1 MRERNQLC
9 DDLQVPLQSILD
21 LCAPISNHG
30 CAVSADSELR
40 SDFMEGVRLPC
51 FP

>member
-21 LCAPISNHG
+21 LSRASFQPWLRRVG
-30 CAVSADSELR
+30 EL
-40 SDFMEGVRLPC
+40 
-51 FP
+51 